1 MMERESMP
9 KERFPGFLKPNYT
22 QVPDVIL
29 DELMAKLSGAE
40 LKVLLYIVRRTFGFQ
55 KDVDIISIPQL
66 MDGITKKD
74 GEKLDYGT
82 GLSRDAVVRAI
93 KSLEEQNIIIRE
105 RRTDEHNADRP
116 STFRL
121 NIIQGESKNKT
132 HSGRKIVPSP
142 VRLSDPQETGKSR
155 NR

>member
-1 MMERESMP
+1 L
-9 KERFPGFLKPNYT
+9 FG
-22 QVPDVIL
+22 VPLAFKKNAD
-29 DELMAKLSGAE
+29 
-40 LKVLLYIVRRTFGFQ
+40 T
-55 KDVDIISIPQL
+55 ISIPQL

-74 GEKLDYGT
+74 GEKLDHGT

-121 NIIQGESKNKT
+121 NIIRGGSENKT
-132 HSGRKIVPSP
+132 LSGRKIVLSP
-142 VRLSDPQETGKSR
+142 VRLSDPQETVKPR
-155 NR
+155 NS